1 MTEPIDYTLAQHQS
15 DSFPIWSESEGHVAS
30 FWYYAFCL
38 LFAWLL
44 FPAILGLIRYVQVR
58 NHVYTLTAQR
68 LSERSG
74 ILFVRSETCE
84 LYRVKDISV
93 ELPLLQRLAGCG
105 RIILTTSDVS
115 TPRVVLEAIPDPMA
129 VADLMR
135 DNVERCRVTK
145 GVREF
150 N

>member
-1 MTEPIDYTLAQHQS
+1 MVEPIDYTLAQHQS
-15 DSFPIWSESEGHVAS
+15 DSYPIWEQSEGHLAS
-30 FWYYAFCL
+30 FWYYLVCL
-38 LFAWLL
+38 LLSWLL
-44 FPAILGLIRYVQVR
+44 LPALLGLIRYLQVR
-58 NHVYTLTAQR
+58 NHVYTLTTQR

-74 ILFVRSETCE
+74 IIFVRSDTCE

-93 ELPLLQRLAGCG
+93 ELPLLLRLLGCG
-105 RIILTTSDVS
+105 NVTLTTSDVS
-115 TPRVVLEAIPDPMA
+115 TPYIVLEAVHDPMA

-135 DNVERCRVTK
+135 DNVERCRVAK

>member
-1 MTEPIDYTLAQHQS
+1 MVEPIDYTLAHHQS
-15 DSFPIWSESEGHVAS
+15 DSYPIWEQSEGHIAS
-30 FWYYAFCL
+30 FWYYLVCL
-38 LFAWLL
+38 LLSWLL
-44 FPAILGLIRYVQVR
+44 LPALLGLIRYLQVR
-58 NHVYTLTAQR
+58 NHVYTLTTQR

-74 ILFVRSETCE
+74 IIFVRSDTCE

-93 ELPLLQRLAGCG
+93 ELPLLQRLLGCG
-105 RIILTTSDVS
+105 NVILTTSDVS
-115 TPRVVLEAIPDPMA
+115 TPYIMLEAVHDPMA

-135 DNVERCRVTK
+135 DNVERCRVAK

>member
-1 MTEPIDYTLAQHQS
+1 MVEPIDYTLAQHQS
-15 DSFPIWSESEGHVAS
+15 DSYPIWEQSEGHIAS
-30 FWYYAFCL
+30 FWYYLVCL
-38 LFAWLL
+38 LLSWLL
-44 FPAILGLIRYVQVR
+44 LPALLGLIRYLQVR
-58 NHVYTLTAQR
+58 NHVYTLTTQR

-74 ILFVRSETCE
+74 IIFVRSDTCE

-93 ELPLLQRLAGCG
+93 ELPLLQRLLGCG
-105 RIILTTSDVS
+105 NVILTTSDVS
-115 TPRVVLEAIPDPMA
+115 TPYIVLEAVHDPMA

-135 DNVERCRVTK
+135 DNVERCRVAK